1 MESSDSVAS
10 ASRWVSRFST
20 DLNCFHPFH
29 RFWVRWML
37 LLGVLSVTAMPSDAA
52 VDARMFLTKA
62 ELTHMLEVANSSMTG
77 RVILN
82 RPGVKVRLFETEAGH
97 RYEAW
102 TIVAAEAKPE
112 RHAMIQ
118 DDGSLKFKI
127 GT

>member
-1 MESSDSVAS
+1 MSSKLSDRVTLSSD
-10 ASRWVSRFST
+10 RPLQMPGR
-20 DLNCFHPFH
+20 D
-29 RFWVRWML
+29 RIVREFI
-37 LLGVLSVTAMPSDAA
+37 LGGPEAA

>member
-1 MESSDSVAS
+1 MRRPRRNHSAKFKSKVAL
-10 ASRWVSRFST
+10 AALKGDKTVAELTEQFDVHANQITEWKKQ
-20 DLNCFHPFH
+20 
-29 RFWVRWML
+29 L
-37 LLGVLSVTAMPSDAA
+37 LAQAEEV
-52 VDARMFLTKA
+52 FLTKA